1 MRPPSPSQRRVVRP
15 PPTHAAL
22 GSVAESDGV
31 GAEAAPLGDT
41 LPGCQRG
48 LEGGRQLARAGGIGG
63 RLIIMASQLAR
74 PACQT
79 GGQHD

>member
-1 MRPPSPSQRRVVRP
+1 VRPPSPSQRRVVRP
-15 PPTHAAL
+15 PPAHAAL

-63 RLIIMASQLAR
+63 RLIIRASQLAR